1 MSKLARNMQ
10 KENKFRQKLDT
21 GYLQIKSRKIGS
33 GGILNLFCHVEKKVL
48 RKNVT
53 IWKVY
58 AWGILGFQ
66 EFQ

>member
-1 MSKLARNMQ
+1 MIVFTTL
-10 KENKFRQKLDT
+10 
-21 GYLQIKSRKIGS
+21 RKM
-33 GGILNLFCHVEKKVL
+33 L

-66 EFQ
+66 DLISGKIVPWEENVIYDGKGENPFWMFEDHPGVGIEF